1 MQGGEEVAAGRRLSS
16 ARMACFRAAASCF
29 KRVSIMVLPTR
40 WMFSAG
46 CPSRR
51 RFSFAS
57 EEVVKSI
64 RVSES
69 VTRRF
74 ISSGIERS
82 KERRPAST
90 WESSLA
96 LAAFVSYKIWAFDQA
111 TRG

>member
-1 MQGGEEVAAGRRLSS
+1 
-16 ARMACFRAAASCF
+16 
-29 KRVSIMVLPTR
+29 
-40 WMFSAG
+40 
-46 CPSRR
+46 
-51 RFSFAS
+51 
-57 EEVVKSI
+57 
-64 RVSES
+64 VSES